1 VLRDKVGEVGRP
13 PALGSGGGVSD
24 KALGLLYADGD
35 GDMAG
40 EDMSGAGRHADPSA
54 VSSSDARLGSNSFS
68 REETRGGSLLSRSR
82 IRVLE
87 DEPFVALPPRPRPTP
102 LLLLLDDAAGAA
114 LLAEA
119 TAAAA
124 VAGAAGEDAEFD
136 ISPWV
141 GKRRVR
147 GRFSLRSGS

>member
-1 VLRDKVGEVGRP
+1 V
-13 PALGSGGGVSD
+13 LGSGGGVSD

-40 EDMSGAGRHADPSA
+40 EDMSGAGRHAGPNG
-54 VSSSDARLGSNSFS
+54 VSSSDAKLGSNSFS
-68 REETRGGSLLSRSR
+68 REDTRGGSLVLLLLSRSR
-82 IRVLE
+82 TKVLE
-87 DEPFVALPPRPRPTP
+87 DEPFVVLPPRPRPT
-102 LLLLLDDAAGAA
+102 LLLVLLEDAAGAA
-114 LLAEA
+114 LLAEVA
-119 TAAAA
+119 GA
-124 VAGAAGEDAEFD
+124 AGAAGEDAEFD